1 MGGSMAK
8 DILETAAETP
18 TGKPD
23 WAMSRRER
31 RAADRTRQGLPP
43 PRRRWPWVILV
54 LLALAAAGAWAFRDR
69 LTALAPAPE
78 EAAMAAPEAPP
89 LTQINSDEWTR
100 LEPVTLRRTVK
111 VIGTL
116 QPSRRVD
123 LSAEAAGQVETIE
136 VRPGD
141 AVTQGQVLVQI
152 DVERLGLDL
161 NLARSNAEATRS
173 QLALAEQQ
181 LERQEALVER
191 GVAAATTLDEV
202 RTNVDALRANLSAQ
216 QDQISAAELSLARAT
231 VRAPFDGVVA
241 SRAVEPGAVV
251 GAGTALLSVVDLHR
265 MEMLGAAPVSAGAVL
280 ATGQEVD
287 LNVDGIEG
295 REFTGTVA
303 RIAPVAE
310 EGTRTITVYV
320 ALDNEDGTLLGGM
333 FATGGIVVDEAR
345 DALALPRAA
354 LREEDGDHVLALEDG
369 TLVRRDV
376 EVGAEWPGG
385 LVQVE
390 GLEAGAQVVTADLPD
405 LQAGEPVELVDF

>member
-1 MGGSMAK
+1 MAK
-8 DILETAAETP
+8 DIVETQAAETSA
-18 TGKPD
+18 GKPE

-31 RAADRTRQGLPP
+31 RAAERLRQGLPA
-43 PRRRWPWVILV
+43 RRRVWPWVVLALLV
-54 LLALAAAGAWAFRDR
+54 LAGAAAWAFRDR

-78 EAAMAAPEAPP
+78 EAAVAEPEAPR
-89 LTQINSDEWTR
+89 LTQLNADEWTR

-141 AVTQGQVLVQI
+141 AVTEGQVLVQI

-161 NLARSNAEATRS
+161 NLARSNAEATRA

-181 LERQEALVER
+181 LERQQALVER
-191 GVAAATTLDEV
+191 GVAAETTLDEV
-202 RTNVDALRANLSAQ
+202 QTNVDALRSNLSAQ
-216 QDQISAAELSLARAT
+216 EDQISAAELSLSRAT

-251 GAGTALLSVVDLHR
+251 GAGTALLSVVDLRR
-265 MEMLGAAPVSAGAVL
+265 MEMLGAAPVSAGAEL
-280 ATGQEVD
+280 APGQEVD
-287 LNVDGIEG
+287 LGVDGIEG

-320 ALDNEDGTLLGGM
+320 AVDNEDGTLLGGM
-333 FATGGIVVDEAR
+333 FATGGIVVDEAA

-354 LREEDGDHVLALEDG
+354 LREVDCDQVLVLDDVKLAL
-369 TLVRRDV
+369 RDV
-376 EVGAEWPGG
+376 
-385 LVQVE
+385 
-390 GLEAGAQVVTADLPD
+390 
-405 LQAGEPVELVDF
+405 

>member
-1 MGGSMAK
+1 MAK
-8 DILETAAETP
+8 DILENEAAETT
-18 TGKPD
+18 TGKPE
-23 WAMSRRER
+23 WAMSPRER
-31 RAADRTRQGLPP
+31 RAAERVRQGLP
-43 PRRRWPWVILV
+43 RRRRVWPWVVLV
-54 LLALAAAGAWAFRDR
+54 LLVLAAAGAWTFRDR
-69 LTALAPAPE
+69 LSAVA
-78 EAAMAAPEAPP
+78 AAPEDEAVAEPEAPR
-89 LTQINSDEWTR
+89 LTQLNADEWTR

-123 LSAEAAGQVETIE
+123 LSAESAGQVETIE

-141 AVTQGQVLVQI
+141 TVTAGQVLVQI

-161 NLARSNAEATRS
+161 NLARSNAEATRA

-181 LERQEALVER
+181 LQRQQALVER
-191 GVAAATTLDEV
+191 GVAAETTLDEV
-202 RTNVDALRANLSAQ
+202 QTNVDALRANLSAQ
-216 QDQISAAELSLARAT
+216 EDQISAAELSLSRAT

-251 GAGTALLSVVDLHR
+251 GAGTALLSVVDLSR
-265 MEMLGAAPVSAGAVL
+265 MEMLAAAPVSAGAEL
-280 ATGQEVD
+280 APGQEVD
-287 LNVDGIEG
+287 LEVDGIAG
-295 REFTGTVA
+295 RDFAGTVA

-320 ALDNEDGTLLGGM
+320 AVENADGTLLGGM
-333 FATGGIVVDEAR
+333 FATGGIVVDEAPG
-345 DALALPRAA
+345 ALAVPRAA
-354 LREEDGDHVLALEDG
+354 LREEEGDHVLVLEDG

-376 EVGAEWPGG
+376 ELGPEWPGG

-390 GLEAGAQVVTADLPD
+390 GLEEGAQVVTAELAD